1 MARFIQR
8 KKTFTLDELP
18 GLYFPWY
25 TRMAVELWRP
35 LRQHV
40 YQRDNGR
47 CCYCGQ
53 AVELFTCHI
62 HHVLELSQSGTNHPM
77 NLKTLCVPCHEKRHP
92 HMQDA
97 VKRWV

>member
-1 MARFIQR
+1 MARFTRQR
-8 KKTFTLDELP
+8 DGFTVPELA
-18 GLYFPWY
+18 GKVFPWFG
-25 TRMAVELWRP
+25 RMPDHLWRP

-53 AVELFTCHI
+53 AVELFKCHI
-62 HHVLELSQSGTNHPM
+62 HHVLELSRNGTNHPT
-77 NLKTLCVPCHEKRHP
+77 NLKTLCVPCHEARHP